1 MILTKL
7 FPVELAIA
15 LVQLEYCVCRSGHL
29 HIEKKL
35 GLNRHKEGD
44 QSYKE
49 NKLICD
55 GFGGL

>member
-7 FPVELAIA
+7 FPVELEIV
-15 LVQLEYCVCRSGHL
+15 LVQLEYCVCHSGHL
-29 HIEKKL
+29 HTEKKL
-35 GLNRHKEGD
+35 GLNRNKEGD
-44 QSYKE
+44 QSNKE

>member
-7 FPVELAIA
+7 FPVELVIA
-15 LVQLEYCVCRSGHL
+15 LVQLEYCVCHPGHL

-35 GLNRHKEGD
+35 GLKRHKEGD
-44 QSYKE
+44 QSNKE